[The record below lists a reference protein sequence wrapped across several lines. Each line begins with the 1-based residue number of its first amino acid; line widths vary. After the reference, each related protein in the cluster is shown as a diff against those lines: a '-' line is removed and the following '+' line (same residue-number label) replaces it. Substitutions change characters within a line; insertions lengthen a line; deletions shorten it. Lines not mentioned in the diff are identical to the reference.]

1 VGDGKIRQT
10 GKRVIMEIT
19 RRVNRRGAGTRP
31 LGALVSCARNPCDI
45 FVERVEDFLGGL
57 GPHEGFG
64 VFVPVLDP
72 LADVFFQCCNA
83 FVDTPA
89 EELAGEV
96 GEPSLVG

>member
-1 VGDGKIRQT
+1 
-10 GKRVIMEIT
+10 
-19 RRVNRRGAGTRP
+19 
-31 LGALVSCARNPCDI
+31 
-45 FVERVEDFLGGL
+45 VERVEDFLGGL